1 MDFSKQELGLI
12 HDLIK
17 VAWEAGAVKNPQ
29 MGGAL
34 EQLRVKVVGK
44 IETKEQPPKAVE
56 EKLKKVQ

>member
-12 HDLIK
+12 HDLIS
-17 VAWEAGAVKNPQ
+17 VAWAAGAVKNPQ

-34 EQLRVKVVGK
+34 EQLRVKVAGK
-44 IETKEQPPKAVE
+44 LEPKAESPKAE